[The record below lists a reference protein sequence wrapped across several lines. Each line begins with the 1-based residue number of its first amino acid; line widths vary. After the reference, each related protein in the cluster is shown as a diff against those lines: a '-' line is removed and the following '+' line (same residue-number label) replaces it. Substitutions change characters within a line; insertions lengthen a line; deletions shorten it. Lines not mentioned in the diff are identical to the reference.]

1 MRPVTY
7 SSLKGKSVKYTLVS
21 FTIMVHG
28 QHTSHIADFF
38 DIHIGILFSKTF
50 IQRQK
55 KKKIKKLKAY
65 LGFANET
72 RADSKIVDNS
82 LYNKK
87 QKANYL
93 Y

>member
-1 MRPVTY
+1 MDNTPH
-7 SSLKGKSVKYTLVS
+7 TLQI
-21 FTIMVHG
+21 F
-28 QHTSHIADFF
+28 
-38 DIHIGILFSKTF
+38 LTF
-50 IQRQK
+50 ILEFCFQRLLYKGK

-72 RADSKIVDNS
+72 QADSKIVDNS